1 MDKSLRFSMLLF
13 RLFKFKYGH
22 ATEIREF
29 WGICHENVP
38 VSQQIC
44 KKNTKKFGWKQN
56 MLYVCNINV
65 IKMTFSV
72 REKNKNL
79 IIMPMKKKS
88 IIILCSVAAIFAI
101 GLITSFFVDWPVD
114 LNEADGDIAKAA
126 RFSREQVSEKLTNM
140 EELLQTDSA
149 FKGGIVAAQV
159 VMQTRAVQFGTLIDM
174 SNEVAGNIPAFAE
187 VLKEMNANS
196 EMVNNVASSLAE
208 SAEKLNAALGGEE
221 CPDLAQSTI
230 NASLAYTTLQK
241 QNNLATRFID
251 TTDKYLETA
260 QGDDRLKFVR
270 DQWLEY
276 QQMTAALEGD
286 KASAEA
292 LAKKGNLL
300 SGEKAL
306 AAVANFDIAERLVVL
321 QSCELAQAMKL
332 PNQIGSV
339 IRPKVLD
346 NEISKLCNAQ
356 QEVLAHRKIDP
367 HNAQQE
373 VLAHR
378 KIDPHNAQQEV
389 LAHRKI
395 DPHNALVISNASRV
409 MEAFNSALSNVAN
422 NPALNQSQNIGLSLV
437 IGNVISQTA
446 AASNSVKLNKK
457 GPKIES

>member
-1 MDKSLRFSMLLF
+1 
-13 RLFKFKYGH
+13 
-22 ATEIREF
+22 
-29 WGICHENVP
+29 
-38 VSQQIC
+38 
-44 KKNTKKFGWKQN
+44 
-56 MLYVCNINV
+56 
-65 IKMTFSV
+65 
-72 REKNKNL
+72 
-79 IIMPMKKKS
+79 MKKKG
-88 IIILCSVAAIFAI
+88 IILCTLVGICAI
-101 GLITSFFVDWPVD
+101 GLISSFFIDWPVD
-114 LNEADGDIAKAA
+114 FHSADGDIAKAS
-126 RFSREQVSEKLTNM
+126 RFSREQVTDKLTNM

-159 VMQTRAVQFGTLIDM
+159 VMQTRAVQFATLVDM

-187 VLKEMNANS
+187 VLKDMNANI
-196 EMVNNVASSLAE
+196 EMVNNVTSSLAE

-241 QNNLATRFID
+241 QNNLANRFIE

-260 QGDDRLKFVR
+260 QGDDKLKLVR

-276 QQMTAALEGD
+276 QQMTAALDGD
-286 KASAEA
+286 KTSAEA

-339 IRPKVLD
+339 IRPKVL
-346 NEISKLCNAQ
+346 NTEISKLCNAQ
-356 QEVLAHRKIDP
+356 QEVLARGPKIEP
-367 HNAQQE
+367 YNAQKE

-378 KIDPHNAQQEV
+378 KIDSYNTLMV
-389 LAHRKI
+389 G
-395 DPHNALVISNASRV
+395 SASKV
-409 MEAFNSALSNVAN
+409 MEAFNSALSNNSV
-422 NPALNQSQNIGLSLV
+422 LNQSQNIALSLV

-446 AASNSVKLNKK
+446 AANNSVMLNKK
-457 GPKIES
+457 GPKIDP